1 MANTSVTENHS
12 GGQSVITTEV
22 NGVRTVVTK
31 NLLPNVY
38 RGDLLAKIAY
48 RTQKIWNPATNA
60 YVTVTMTGNQ
70 AQDAAALA
78 LAFVTTGTLTNSV
91 IAQT

>member
-1 MANTSVTENHS
+1 MANTQVTENHAS
-12 GGQSVITTEV
+12 GTSTITTEV

-31 NLLPNVY
+31 NILPNVY

-48 RTQKIWNPATNA
+48 KTQKIWNPATGA

-78 LAFVTTGTLTNSV
+78 AAFVTTGTLTNSV